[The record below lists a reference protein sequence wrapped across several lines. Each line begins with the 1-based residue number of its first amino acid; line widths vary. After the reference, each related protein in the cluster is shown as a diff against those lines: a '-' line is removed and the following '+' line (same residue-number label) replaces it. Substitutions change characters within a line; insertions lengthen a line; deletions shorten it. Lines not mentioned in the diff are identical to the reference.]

1 MLSNGITLFSHFIFG
16 TLEIVRLRLAKK
28 RIKVSTSNTIVVV
41 TTTVYSATVTK
52 LMFAAKFA
60 HAEKHDVIRRKWVFH
75 DGPGNI

>member
-1 MLSNGITLFSHFIFG
+1 MFSNGITLFSHFIFG

-41 TTTVYSATVTK
+41 TTTVYSATVMK